1 MTFLTQNAH
10 ESGVK
15 PSMLWDVD
23 NDYKWRITEKM
34 KQKMQRLQKVTSQ
47 IEAVPCVGRNK

>member
-23 NDYKWRITEKM
+23 KDYKWRITEKM

-47 IEAVPCVGRNK
+47 IEAVPCFGRK